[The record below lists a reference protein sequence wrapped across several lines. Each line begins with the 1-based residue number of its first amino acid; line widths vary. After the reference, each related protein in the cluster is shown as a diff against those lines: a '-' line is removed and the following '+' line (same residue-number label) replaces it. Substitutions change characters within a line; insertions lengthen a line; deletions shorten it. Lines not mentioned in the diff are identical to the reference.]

1 MKNFENFEA
10 FKMSKTQMNEI
21 TGGAE
26 VYCTTFNGEK
36 EATFENT
43 SVEDAKQELSKRAP
57 TIPLYDENH
66 STTHRYIM

>member
-43 SVEDAKQELSKRAP
+43 SVEDAQAGADAAWGKGKAICEEVIK
-57 TIPLYDENH
+57 D
-66 STTHRYIM
+66 

>member
-43 SVEDAKQELSKRAP
+43 CVL
-57 TIPLYDENH
+57 
-66 STTHRYIM
+66 

>member
-43 SVEDAKQELSKRAP
+43 REEDAQAGAAAAWGSGKA
-57 TIPLYDENH
+57 I
-66 STTHRYIM
+66 

>member
-26 VYCTTFNGEK
+26 VYCYLNLNGRRK
-36 EATFENT
+36 
-43 SVEDAKQELSKRAP
+43 KRLSKTQVLKMHKLVQMQLGAKVR
-57 TIPLYDENH
+57 LYVKK
-66 STTHRYIM
+66 S

>member
-36 EATFENT
+36 ELLLKTQVLKT
-43 SVEDAKQELSKRAP
+43 HKLVQMQLGAKVR
-57 TIPLYDENH
+57 LYVKK
-66 STTHRYIM
+66 S